1 MNTQIVVSIISLIGI
16 IITGISTVL
25 TVSSKLAVSQAV
37 QDEQMKSI
45 KEQLKEVVVVSKE
58 IPVMK
63 YQMAE
68 YDKRLKKLE
77 EDK

>member
-63 YQMAE
+63 YQMTE
-68 YDKRLKKLE
+68 YEKRLKKLE
-77 EDK
+77 EGK

>member
-1 MNTQIVVSIISLIGI
+1 MNTQIIVSIISLIGI

-63 YQMAE
+63 YQMSE
-68 YDKRLKKLE
+68 YEKRLKKLE
-77 EDK
+77 EEK